1 MKLCQHV
8 TQRRAPP
15 PAPLLLRYV
24 ASDRGGHTTGD
35 FIDMIHARHQTDCHP
50 LTAPAAGIER
60 ATQMRICE
68 YIRNDLAFPECD
80 RSGVL
85 ERFGNRAH
93 SCSRSACRSSW
104 RFFETSCLGCQ
115 VCPPALYH
123 EDAKTLTT
131 RREGLSGNGWIM
143 GAFFQPRGQAQAGG
157 RIQRSL
163 RRFPQFPLEES
174 RWSSGSRSRG

>member
-68 YIRNDLAFPECD
+68 YIRNDRAFPECD

-85 ERFGNRAH
+85 EWFGEP
-93 SCSRSACRSSW
+93 CSFLLPFRVSKFLAFLRDFVSW
-104 RFFETSCLGCQ
+104 LS
-115 VCPPALYH
+115 
-123 EDAKTLTT
+123 
-131 RREGLSGNGWIM
+131 GLSTGTL
-143 GAFFQPRGQAQAGG
+143 PRRCEDTNDAQGRFVGERLDHGRVFSATRTSSGG
-157 RIQRSL
+157 RANSTFSTTL
-163 RRFPQFPLEES
+163 PTVS
-174 RWSSGSRSRG
+174 TRGKPMEFR